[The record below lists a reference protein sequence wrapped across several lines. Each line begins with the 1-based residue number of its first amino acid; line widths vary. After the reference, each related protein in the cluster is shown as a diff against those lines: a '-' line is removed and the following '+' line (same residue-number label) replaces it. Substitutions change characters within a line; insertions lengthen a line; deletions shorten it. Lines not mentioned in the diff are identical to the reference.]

1 MRGVLGNRLRL
12 TLPVLLLAGCSTLGY
27 QPATLSVS
35 RDAVIYRA
43 GRASAIHDVVV
54 PIVADLCGEGKLP
67 PELCRAAAMAEVEY
81 QALAGVYRQALV
93 EKRVPP
99 DPDKLIAAAEKLV
112 GLVGPILLK
121 AGLGLPGVG
130 L

>member
-1 MRGVLGNRLRL
+1 MKR
-12 TLPVLLLAGCSTLGY
+12 LLLAGLLLTGCSALGY

-43 GRASAIHDVVV
+43 GRASAIHDFAA
-54 PIVADLCGEGKLP
+54 PIVTDLCAERKLS
-67 PELCRAAAMAEVEY
+67 PELCRAAAAAEGEY
-81 QALAGVYRQALV
+81 QALAVVYRQALL

-99 DPDKLIAAAEKLV
+99 DPDKLIAAAEKV
-112 GLVGPILLK
+112 IGLVGPLLLK